1 MASGFERKNPLGA
14 IRAFRRAFTSGEPV
28 RLAVKVSRGEVN
40 PPAFVRHAQPWQLDG
55 WRRQDIIM
63 AIGATDPAI
72 DDNRAMSG
80 ALWGRGVGNALRVWD
95 GWAHD
100 WPWWE
105 RMIRL
110 YLRGHD

>member
-1 MASGFERKNPLGA
+1 MTGGYVDQNVHA
-14 IRAFRRAFTSGEPV
+14 
-28 RLAVKVSRGEVN
+28 VN
-40 PPAFVRHAQPWQLDG
+40 PQAFVRTAQPWQIRQ
-55 WRRQDIIM
+55 WQQQDIII
-63 AIGATDPAI
+63 AIGETDPAVN
-72 DDNRAMSG
+72 DNRAMSA
-80 ALWGRGVGNALRVWD
+80 ALWEKGVGNALRIWD

>member
-1 MASGFERKNPLGA
+1 MTFGLRHPDVVKRIIGMSGKYDITFMTDGYADGNVHA
-14 IRAFRRAFTSGEPV
+14 
-28 RLAVKVSRGEVN
+28 VN
-40 PPAFVRHAQPWQLDG
+40 PPAFVRHAQQWQVDA
-55 WRRQDIIM
+55 WRAQDIIM

-80 ALWGRGVGNALRVWD
+80 ALWERGVGNALRVWD

>member
-1 MASGFERKNPLGA
+1 MP
-14 IRAFRRAFTSGEPV
+14 
-28 RLAVKVSRGEVN
+28 
-40 PPAFVRHAQPWQLDG
+40 
-55 WRRQDIIM
+55 
-63 AIGATDPAI
+63 TDPAV

-80 ALWGRGVGNALRVWD
+80 ALWEKGVGNSLRIWD